1 MPSKLPRC
9 CCCFCK
15 LTTGSSARAGP
26 GQPGSACREYS
37 MGSSFWF
44 TALPSPRLA
53 RSSSPPCCRSVAPFP
68 PRTAPRCPPPPA
80 GPPPPPRR
88 RRHCR
93 FPRHSAAHC
102 CRCHQAAHTP
112 DRRLAGGRA
121 GLLLSSCSLGLQ
133 ARVLRQSRLQNRAPQ
148 GARNAGGLVYR
159 REQRKQRAKEQRKA
173 FMRRSEVEYAHPPT
187 CEYASTSRRAKY
199 AAGKAEDAAEKARDG
214 TALQRSAFRRSP
226 GARAAAAPSCPSCR
240 RPVACRSALREA
252 RPLCRCPRGPAPQS
266 RGEPA
271 GLLRARGGERGR
283 ASQGRGKAP
292 QGLAGRAEPARQTP
306 TPRPPRAGL
315 SRAAHLDRRR
325 RLRLRLRLRL
335 RRLLR
340 LLQS

>member
-1 MPSKLPRC
+1 MRE
-9 CCCFCK
+9 
-15 LTTGSSARAGP
+15 SAGAK
-26 GQPGSACREYS
+26 QASTLLLLFLQAHNWQLCSCWPGSARVCLPRVQHGLKLLVHS
-37 MGSSFWF
+37 TAKPASGAQLLAALLPLSGAFSAAHR
-44 TALPSPRLA
+44 TAL
-53 RSSSPPCCRSVAPFP
+53 
-68 PRTAPRCPPPPA
+68 
-80 GPPPPPRR
+80 PPPPRR

-173 FMRRSEVEYAHPPT
+173 FMRRSEVECAHPPT

-325 RLRLRLRLRL
+325 RLRLRLRLR
-335 RRLLR
+335 RLLR